1 MLTKKLTKTLLL
13 LITFSLAFACEKER
27 SSSEAPLAGQMEVAG
42 QAAGVVGG
50 QAAGE
55 QAGQLAGEEEV
66 AGEEID
72 MAGENVPV
80 QMMDFD
86 TMEIDVDPDM
96 GPDMD

>member
-1 MLTKKLTKTLLL
+1 MLTKNFTKTLLL

-27 SSSEAPLAGQMEVAG
+27 SSSEVTLAGEMDIAGETAETVA
-42 QAAGVVGG
+42 G

-55 QAGQLAGEEEV
+55 QAGEEAGELAGEE
-66 AGEEID
+66 
-72 MAGENVPV
+72 VPV

>member
-1 MLTKKLTKTLLL
+1 MLTKNLTKTLLL

-27 SSSEAPLAGQMEVAG
+27 SSSEAPLAGEMNAAG
-42 QAAGVVGG
+42 QTAGADAGE
-50 QAAGE
+50 AAGE
-55 QAGQLAGEEEV
+55 QAGQQAGEETGGEV
-66 AGEEID
+66 P
-72 MAGENVPV
+72 M